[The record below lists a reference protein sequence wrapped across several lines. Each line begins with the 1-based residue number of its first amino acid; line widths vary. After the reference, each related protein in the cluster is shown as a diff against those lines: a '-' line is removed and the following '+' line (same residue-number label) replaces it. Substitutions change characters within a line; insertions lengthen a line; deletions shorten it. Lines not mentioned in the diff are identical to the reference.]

1 LRIFVSGSEG
11 QLARCL
17 ANLEAQQENLT
28 IIRGARPAFDLLTP
42 ADAKVIA
49 VSASP
54 DVIVNAAAY
63 TAVDKAETEPEL
75 AFAINRDGA
84 ACMAEAAA
92 HLNVPIIH
100 VSTDYVFSGAKPE
113 PYVETD
119 ATGPLGVYGHSKLAG
134 EIAVRIASPRHAILR
149 TSWVYS
155 PYGSNFVKT
164 MVRLAKERETL
175 NVVSD
180 QVGCPTSAADLATA
194 ILAVSK
200 HMVNARDVS
209 GTFHAAGTGDTSWA
223 GFAAKIFEFLSQES
237 QPIPSVNPILTK
249 DYPTPAKR
257 PANSRLNCTKLN
269 EVFGVKFPAW
279 ETSLA
284 DCVRGLVK

>member
-1 LRIFVSGSEG
+1 M
-11 QLARCL
+11 
-17 ANLEAQQENLT
+17 
-28 IIRGARPAFDLLTP
+28 
-42 ADAKVIA
+42 
-49 VSASP
+49 
-54 DVIVNAAAY
+54 
-63 TAVDKAETEPEL
+63 
-75 AFAINRDGA
+75 NRDGA

-92 HLNVPIIH
+92 YLDVPIIH

-119 ATGPLGVYGHSKLAG
+119 ETGPLGVYGQSKLAG
-134 EIAVRIASPRHAILR
+134 EIAVRVATPRHAILR

-164 MVRLAKERETL
+164 MARLAKDRETL

-200 HMVNARDVS
+200 HMVDARDLS
-209 GTFHAAGTGDTSWA
+209 GTFHAAGSGETSWA
-223 GFAAKIFEFLSQES
+223 GFATKIFEFLAHEGQRVPSVI
-237 QPIPSVNPILTK
+237 PIPAK

-257 PANSRLNCTKLN
+257 PANSRLNCQKLN
-269 EVFGVKFPAW
+269 DVFGVKLPAW

-284 DCVRGLVK
+284 DCVRRLANQPAS